1 MRREFTGQ
9 AGSVPLIL
17 LLFVK
22 QYQMVHVE
30 LVARSGQ
37 ARAPAAGRNRVWLR
51 RPPRAPAGGKGPEYT
66 VEKDVRVAV
75 CIS

>member
-37 ARAPAAGRNRVWLR
+37 ARAPAAGRNRAWLSEMSDDDPGR
-51 RPPRAPAGGKGPEYT
+51 QVPYAH
-66 VEKDVRVAV
+66 
-75 CIS
+75 SL

>member
-9 AGSVPLIL
+9 ADAVPLIL

-37 ARAPAAGRNRVWLR
+37 ARAPAAM
-51 RPPRAPAGGKGPEYT
+51 RAYRHMYT
-66 VEKDVRVAV
+66 STCTR
-75 CIS
+75 

>member
-37 ARAPAAGRNRVWLR
+37 ARAPAAVPVL
-51 RPPRAPAGGKGPEYT
+51 PLPALYAQRTPSSINPY
-66 VEKDVRVAV
+66 
-75 CIS
+75 

>member
-30 LVARSGQ
+30 LVARSG
-37 ARAPAAGRNRVWLR
+37 
-51 RPPRAPAGGKGPEYT
+51 PAGGKGPEYT